1 MLALFR
7 HLSNRCTKSRSMQ
20 TLFPLHTC
28 CKSNRWPRQDLG
40 TVVPYNQR
48 KLAASRARTFLCHTS
63 CTRLVL
69 HSFLLGTFLDCKRGS
84 FDPLR
89 QTLAQLRKT
98 CTGTRWLLTALET
111 SLNYRPYKPSLWLV
125 KTVQHCMPSTTL
137 MQLCFDLGIFHQRML
152 STQSTWNQTPIRT
165 NRISVHPK
173 NK

>member
-1 MLALFR
+1 MLALFDR
-7 HLSNRCTKSRSMQ
+7 HRNPRKVLKQRKTNGRPR
-20 TLFPLHTC
+20 TC
-28 CKSNRWPRQDLG
+28 CKSNRWPHQDLG

-111 SLNYRPYKPSLWLV
+111 SLTYRPYKPSLCLW
-125 KTVQHCMPSTTL
+125 KISQHCMPSTTL
-137 MQLCFDLGIFHQRML
+137 MLLCFDLGIFHQRTL
-152 STQSTWNQTPIRT
+152 STQST
-165 NRISVHPK
+165 
-173 NK
+173 